1 MRKFHR
7 DSLENDAEADES
19 AYETIASDEYDK
31 MQKEMR
37 QVQEISILQ
46 ALPQRGTSNEPPTSA
61 GNMAREASDD
71 AKYVF
76 NGLYK
81 SNSIFS
87 MTFPSL
93 LMRPELVA
101 SYAEVRFAYFYD
113 MFGRKISPPYPLAT
127 SPPDFGVNKPFRLD
141 SITGL
146 CYYKAAKTLPRRVD
160 DTGTR
165 NGPQKTNLSTS
176 IRTTTKEEIK
186 DDSVKFPTNRPSNG
200 GNANQPVSPVSPVS
214 VTRNKIVDEIAL
226 DPRDMK
232 KCQQNFRDCEKLN
245 YYPTNVVE
253 KLLSEGKI
261 NKNLLFNENI
271 KFEIN
276 TRLEGSG
283 DDGSGKKQFCSY
295 KEDIMYPD
303 AGKNKD
309 GEYRFIVQLP
319 KYNITQGIRTETCVS
334 GDNSC
339 GGLKTHLP
347 SYYQLEC
354 VQKYAYKQLVTFSST
369 GSVQE
374 PIEIPSCCV
383 CMYSDKK

>member
-71 AKYVF
+71 A
-76 NGLYK
+76 
-81 SNSIFS
+81 
-87 MTFPSL
+87 
-93 LMRPELVA
+93 
-101 SYAEVRFAYFYD
+101 
-113 MFGRKISPPYPLAT
+113 
-127 SPPDFGVNKPFRLD
+127 
-141 SITGL
+141 
-146 CYYKAAKTLPRRVD
+146 KAAKTLPRRVD

-334 GDNSC
+334 RGDNSC

>member
-71 AKYVF
+71 A
-76 NGLYK
+76 N
-81 SNSIFS
+81 
-87 MTFPSL
+87 
-93 LMRPELVA
+93 
-101 SYAEVRFAYFYD
+101 RFAYFYD

-334 GDNSC
+334 RGDNSC

>member
-101 SYAEVRFAYFYD
+101 SYAEV
-113 MFGRKISPPYPLAT
+113 
-127 SPPDFGVNKPFRLD
+127 
-141 SITGL
+141 
-146 CYYKAAKTLPRRVD
+146 AAKTLPRRVD

-334 GDNSC
+334 RGDNSC